1 MPPVTPD
8 QVRQL
13 TDLRQVV
20 HKLGGPGIPREEVM
34 ARLRHHGEALTLMT
48 RLRRSGMSDAAIET
62 AMFEGAPTD
71 S

>member
-1 MPPVTPD
+1 VTPD

-20 HKLGGPGIPREEVM
+20 HKLGGADVPREEVL

-48 RLRRSGMSDAAIET
+48 RLRRSGMSDAAISA
-62 AMFEGAPTD
+62 AMFDGVPTD
-71 S
+71 P

>member
-1 MPPVTPD
+1 VTPD

-20 HKLGGPGIPREEVM
+20 HKLGGAGVPREEVL

-48 RLRRSGMSDAAIET
+48 RLRRSGMSDAAIEA

-71 S
+71 T